1 MIDALFQKKP
11 EYDENGRL
19 VGYSQP
25 KIVWIILA
33 LIVFYCCKDKF
44 MKQKGGALAVGNLD
58 TSGWDVDFIS
68 WFRPKKSR
76 GMNKIQFLILLLS
89 GFIVTLGIYSFI
101 YHKDVL
107 YFLRG

>member
-1 MIDALFQKKP
+1 MNQLFQKEP

-44 MKQKGGALAVGNLD
+44 MKQKGGERVAAWRKAIILIVFLLSVYYLG
-58 TSGWDVDFIS
+58 IS
-68 WFRPKKSR
+68 LTVVLSIGAIVYWVY
-76 GMNKIQFLILLLS
+76 NKIFNKPKS
-89 GFIVTLGIYSFI
+89 
-101 YHKDVL
+101 K
-107 YFLRG
+107 